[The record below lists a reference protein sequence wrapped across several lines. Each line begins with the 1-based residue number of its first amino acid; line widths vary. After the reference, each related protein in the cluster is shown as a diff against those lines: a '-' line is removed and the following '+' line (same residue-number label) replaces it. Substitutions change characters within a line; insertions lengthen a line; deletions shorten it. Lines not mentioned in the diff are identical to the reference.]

1 MSKIIPLSSYIYISY
16 KWCHMTSF
24 ILKIWGKILKI
35 WEYSCVTQTLNHF
48 SESVDKSRRPGIATF
63 YKLEIDRI
71 LSEEMWKQPKAIL
84 NILTKRKMD
93 NVPGYEI
100 PLPELRQIRNYK
112 RNTNTPHNNE
122 YEEVLRKI
130 NELSSL
136 SLLLMV
142 GLIRMDSYIS
152 LALQ

>member
-1 MSKIIPLSSYIYISY
+1 
-16 KWCHMTSF
+16 
-24 ILKIWGKILKI
+24 
-35 WEYSCVTQTLNHF
+35 
-48 SESVDKSRRPGIATF
+48 
-63 YKLEIDRI
+63 